1 MVMDRFNIKRSTT
14 AQEFSSKE
22 NADFLVDEILL
33 TINKYLA
40 NVNKHVVKDK
50 AFLDLFNQIA
60 STVFK
65 HEKDRCSLKELNPI
79 VINETMKHI
88 LKTPS
93 PFVVDTSVQKPLQ
106 EAPKD
111 PVAVVDTF
119 KKIGAETSK
128 KTVVINNS
136 ETAIKVDNIV
146 GISLK
151 SIRFDYISDY
161 NIGGLDNTI
170 TFNENI
176 TEDKDLVSA
185 DITVCLDPGNYT
197 TQQFLEE
204 VSFLMT
210 SASKVGNTYNLV
222 FNDITSKIHIFSS
235 KETVCLDSSLSINK
249 QIAAVEKGNSFGL
262 VKNDGSLL
270 STLGFDSME
279 SSSRKFHYKA
289 DNIFK
294 LKKAH
299 SFGVKVSA
307 LEKDTLIDLF
317 SVVVPYKS
325 NSSSVFEE
333 NIVFDETKTL
343 TDIVVEVPDTE
354 SQGIEFVLELEVEFL
369 TS

>member
-40 NVNKHVVKDK
+40 NVNKNVVKDK

-106 EAPKD
+106 ESPIEEPKD
-111 PVAVVDTF
+111 LDTF
-119 KKIGAETSK
+119 KKIGATTSK

-136 ETAIKVDNIV
+136 ETSLKVDNIV

-161 NIGGLDNTI
+161 NVGGLDNTI

-176 TEDKDLVSA
+176 TEGKDLVSA
-185 DITVCLDPGNYT
+185 DITVSLDPGNYT

-222 FNDITSKIHIFSS
+222 FNDITSKVHIFST
-235 KETVCLDSSLSINK
+235 KEPIWLDGSLSINK
-249 QIAAVEKGNSFGL
+249 QIAAVEKGNSFGI
-262 VKNDGSLL
+262 VKNGCSLL
-270 STLGFDSME
+270 DILGFDSVE
-279 SSSRKFHYKA
+279 GNARKSHYKA

-294 LKKAH
+294 LKK
-299 SFGVKVSA
+299 SNNFGVKVRA
-307 LEKDTLIDLF
+307 VDKDTLIDLF
-317 SVVVPYKS
+317 TIVVPCKS
-325 NSSSVFEE
+325 NSSNVFEE
-333 NIVFDETKTL
+333 SLAFDETKTL
-343 TDIVVEVPDTE
+343 TDIVLEVPDTE

>member
-1 MVMDRFNIKRSTT
+1 MDRFNIKRSTT
-14 AQEFSSKE
+14 AQEFSTKE

-40 NVNKHVVKDK
+40 NANKHVVKDK

-106 EAPKD
+106 DPEDPK
-111 PVAVVDTF
+111 VLDTF

-151 SIRFDYISDY
+151 SIRFDYLSDY

-235 KETVCLDSSLSINK
+235 KAPFCLDGSLSINK

-270 STLGFDSME
+270 STLGFESME

-294 LKKAH
+294 LKKAD

-317 SVVVPYKS
+317 SVVVPCKS

-333 NIVFDETKTL
+333 NMVFDETKTL